1 MQRSITMYIE
11 EQRERPV
18 NNAPHKV
25 VIDSREKIIITAVE
39 DVDSFNEVEVI
50 LLTNHGFITVTGD
63 DLHINKLNLDDGQ
76 LVVEGKIQSVDY
88 ADHEEQRTK
97 RGVFSKMFK

>member
-1 MQRSITMYIE
+1 MYIE
-11 EQRERPV
+11 EPREKPV
-18 NNAPHKV
+18 SSAPHKV

-50 LLTNHGFITVTGD
+50 LLTNHGFITVTGE
-63 DLHINKLNLDDGQ
+63 DLHISKLNLEDGQ
-76 LVVEGKIQSVDY
+76 LVVEGKVQSIDY

-97 RGVFSKMFK
+97 HGVFSKVFR

>member
-1 MQRSITMYIE
+1 MYIE

-18 NNAPHKV
+18 NKAPHKV

-50 LLTNHGFITVTGD
+50 LLTNHGFITITGE

-88 ADHEEQRTK
+88 ADHEEERTK
-97 RGVFSKMFK
+97 RGVFSKMFR

>member
-1 MQRSITMYIE
+1 MYIE
-11 EQRERPV
+11 EQRERPA

-50 LLTNHGFITVTGD
+50 LLTNHGFITVTGE

-88 ADHEEQRTK
+88 ADHEEERTK
-97 RGVFSKMFK
+97 RGVFSKMFR